1 MAYCLLLIAYC
12 MVKPYPVLPL
22 PLTNSPHVLAAY
34 LIFFASYLVFAIG
47 RFPGT
52 KIDRPA
58 AAVIGAA
65 MMFAFR
71 VLTPEQGLHSVDYAT
86 IVLLFA
92 MMVVVAGL
100 HLAGF
105 FEWVTDIFIAHV
117 KPRFLL
123 PVVIFT
129 SGILSAF
136 LVNDIVCLLMAPL
149 VMQVSRQLGQR
160 ATPYLL
166 ALATASNIGSTA
178 TITGNPQNILIGS
191 VSRIPYRD
199 FLAHLGPVAV
209 IGLFLDWGI
218 LYVMYFR
225 TPELKSTPK
234 EAPVAP
240 TAGSGPLSR
249 PGSTST
255 VETRHAGSPPGSMG
269 ETTWDVFI
277 QRESH
282 LIFPGMVALAV
293 FVGFLAGLPPALV
306 AAVGAAALLMHPR
319 YPSKHVYE
327 EVDWSL
333 LVFFAGLFLIVGG
346 AEQAGIAQQLLS
358 LAESFNLHNRWIFSG
373 VVVLLSNVVSNVPAV
388 MLLKGLLP
396 QFADPHHF
404 WLLLA
409 ATSTLAGNLT
419 ITGSVANIIVI
430 EKARIESPISFLE
443 YLKAGV
449 PVTAVTIVVA
459 AIWLRYV

>member
-1 MAYCLLLIAYC
+1 M
-12 MVKPYPVLPL
+12 
-22 PLTNSPHVLAAY
+22 LAAY
-34 LIFFASYLVFAIG
+34 LIFLASYLVFAIG

-52 KIDRPA
+52 RIDRPA

-71 VLTPEQGLHSVDYAT
+71 VLTPQQGLHSIDYAT

-105 FEWVTDIFIAHV
+105 FEWVTDIFVSHV
-117 KPRFLL
+117 RPGFLL

-129 SGILSAF
+129 SGVLSAF

-149 VMQVSRQLGQR
+149 VMQVCRQLSRR

-191 VSRIPYRD
+191 LSRIPYLD
-199 FLAHLGPVAV
+199 FLLHLGPVAV

-218 LYVMYFR
+218 LYLLYFR
-225 TPELKSTPK
+225 ARTSNLVTTARSTDSSSH
-234 EAPVAP
+234 PVAIADTDSESRSRS
-240 TAGSGPLSR
+240 TAQMSFTR
-249 PGSTST
+249 P
-255 VETRHAGSPPGSMG
+255 ETHLVFPGIVTLG
-269 ETTWDVFI
+269 VFI
-277 QRESH
+277 
-282 LIFPGMVALAV
+282 
-293 FVGFLAGLPPALV
+293 GFLVGLPPALV
-306 AAVGAAALLMHPR
+306 AAVGAAVLLIHPR
-319 YPSKHVYE
+319 YPSKLVYD

-333 LVFFAGLFLIVGG
+333 LVFFVGLFLIVGG
-346 AEQAGIAQQLLS
+346 AEQAGIAQRLLS
-358 LAESFNLHNRWIFSG
+358 MAERFNLHSRWIFGG
-373 VVVLLSNVVSNVPAV
+373 VVVLLSNIVSNVPAV

-396 QFADPHHF
+396 RFVDPHQF

-409 ATSTLAGNLT
+409 AASTLAGNLT

-430 EKARIESPISFLE
+430 EKARMESPINFME
-443 YLKAGV
+443 YLKAGL
-449 PVTAVTIVVA
+449 PVTVATTIV
-459 AIWLRYV
+459 AIVWLRYF

>member
-1 MAYCLLLIAYC
+1 M
-12 MVKPYPVLPL
+12 
-22 PLTNSPHVLAAY
+22 LTLFDPHHSLAAY
-34 LIFFASYLVFAIG
+34 LIFIASYVVFAIG

-52 KIDRPA
+52 HIDRPA

-65 MMFAFR
+65 MMFAFG
-71 VLTPEQGLHSVDYAT
+71 VLGPEQGLHSIDYAT

-105 FEWVTDIFIAHV
+105 FEWVTDLFIAHV
-117 KPRFLL
+117 GPRWLL

-136 LVNDIVCLLMAPL
+136 LVNDIVCLLLAPL
-149 VMQVSRQLGQR
+149 VIEVSRQLSRR

-191 VSRIPYRD
+191 VSRISYVN
-199 FLAHLGPVAV
+199 FVAHLGPVAV
-209 IGLFLDWGI
+209 AGLFLDWAI
-218 LYVMYFR
+218 LYFLYFR
-225 TPELKSTPK
+225 SEP
-234 EAPVAP
+234 AAVAAP
-240 TAGSGPLSR
+240 TEPIFTR
-249 PGSTST
+249 P
-255 VETRHAGSPPGSMG
+255 
-269 ETTWDVFI
+269 
-277 QRESH
+277 ESH
-282 LIFPGMVALAV
+282 LVFPGLVTLAV
-293 FVGFLAGLPPALV
+293 LAGFLAGVSPALV

-319 YPSKHVYE
+319 YPSKFVYE

-346 AEQAGIAQQLLS
+346 ARESGIARQLLS
-358 LAESFNLHNRWIFSG
+358 TAEHLNLHNRWIFTG
-373 VVVLLSNVVSNVPAV
+373 VVVLLSNLVSNVPAV
-388 MLLKGLLP
+388 MLLKDLLP
-396 QFADPHHF
+396 NFTDPLHF

-409 ATSTLAGNLT
+409 MTSTLAGNLT

-430 EKARIESPISFLE
+430 EKARKESPISFWE
-443 YLKAGV
+443 YLKAGI
-449 PVTAVTIVVA
+449 PVTAASIVVGV
-459 AIWLRYV
+459 IWLSYF

>member
-1 MAYCLLLIAYC
+1 MSE
-12 MVKPYPVLPL
+12 LPSSFVDPHHIL
-22 PLTNSPHVLAAY
+22 PAY
-34 LIFFASYLVFAIG
+34 LIFFASYVVFAIG

-52 KIDRPA
+52 RVDRPA

-65 MMFAFR
+65 FMFAFE
-71 VLTPEQGLHSVDYAT
+71 VLSPEQGLHSIDFAT

-117 KPRFLL
+117 KPNHLL
-123 PVVIFT
+123 PVVIFS

-149 VMQVSRQLGQR
+149 VMQVSKQLSRR

-191 VSRIPYRD
+191 VSRISYLD
-199 FLAHLGPVAV
+199 FLGHLGPVAI
-209 IGLFLDWGI
+209 IGLFIDWGI
-218 LYVMYFR
+218 LYWLYFR
-225 TPELKSTPK
+225 SAPEQQVLTNS
-234 EAPVAP
+234 
-240 TAGSGPLSR
+240 AGTFVR
-249 PGSTST
+249 P
-255 VETRHAGSPPGSMG
+255 
-269 ETTWDVFI
+269 
-277 QRESH
+277 QSH
-282 LIFPGMVALAV
+282 LLFPGIVTLGV
-293 FVGFLAGLPPALV
+293 LGGFLVGFPPAMV
-306 AAVGAAALLMHPR
+306 AAVGAAVLLLHPR
-319 YPSKHVYE
+319 YQSKFVYA

-333 LVFFAGLFLIVGG
+333 LVFFVGLFLIVGG
-346 AEQAGIAQQLLS
+346 AEQSGIAQQFLS
-358 LAESFNLHNRWIFSG
+358 LAETLNVHNRWIFGG

-396 QFADPHHF
+396 NFADAHHF

-409 ATSTLAGNLT
+409 MTSTLAGNLT

-430 EKARIESPISFLE
+430 EKARMESPVSFRE
-443 YLKAGV
+443 YLRAGIPITV
-449 PVTAVTIVVA
+449 ATVIVGTA
-459 AIWLRYV
+459 WLTYF

>member
-1 MAYCLLLIAYC
+1 VDPRHI
-12 MVKPYPVLPL
+12 
-22 PLTNSPHVLAAY
+22 LAAY
-34 LIFFASYLVFAIG
+34 LIFLASYVVFAIG

-52 KIDRPA
+52 RIDRPA

-65 MMFAFR
+65 LMFALR
-71 VLTPEQGLHSVDYAT
+71 VLSPEQGLHSIDYAT

-117 KPRFLL
+117 KPHHLL
-123 PVVIFT
+123 PVVIFS
-129 SGILSAF
+129 SGILSAV

-149 VMQVSRQLGQR
+149 VMQVSKQLSYR

-191 VSRIPYRD
+191 VSRISYLD
-199 FLAHLGPVAV
+199 FVAHLGPVAI
-209 IGLFLDWGI
+209 IGLFLDWAI
-218 LYVMYFR
+218 LYLLYFR
-225 TPELKSTPK
+225 
-234 EAPVAP
+234 
-240 TAGSGPLSR
+240 SGPKPQASTNSR
-249 PGSTST
+249 ATF
-255 VETRHAGSPPGSMG
+255 TRPQA
-269 ETTWDVFI
+269 
-277 QRESH
+277 H
-282 LIFPGMVALAV
+282 LVFPGIVTLAV
-293 FVGFLAGLPPALV
+293 LAGFLVGLPPALV
-306 AAVGAAALLMHPR
+306 AAVGAAVLLVHPR
-319 YPSKHVYE
+319 YPSKYVYD

-333 LVFFAGLFLIVGG
+333 LVFFVGLFLIVGG
-346 AEQAGIAQQLLS
+346 AEQSGIAQQFLS
-358 LAESFNLHNRWIFSG
+358 LAERLNLHNRWIFSG

-396 QFADPHHF
+396 NFRDPHHF

-409 ATSTLAGNLT
+409 MTSTLAGNLT

-430 EKARIESPISFLE
+430 EKARTESPVSFRE
-443 YLKAGV
+443 YLRAGI
-449 PVTAVTIVVA
+449 PVTLATVIVGT
-459 AIWLRYV
+459 IWLKYF

>member
-1 MAYCLLLIAYC
+1 MPILFDHH
-12 MVKPYPVLPL
+12 
-22 PLTNSPHVLAAY
+22 SLAAY
-34 LIFFASYLVFAIG
+34 LIFFASYTVFAVG

-52 KIDRPA
+52 HIDRPA

-71 VLTPEQGLHSVDYAT
+71 VLRPEQGLRSIDYAT

-105 FEWVTDIFIAHV
+105 FEWITDIFIAHV
-117 KPRFLL
+117 RVGWLL

-129 SGILSAF
+129 SGVLSAF

-149 VMQVSRQLGQR
+149 VMRISRQFGRR

-191 VSRIPYRD
+191 VSRIPYLD

-218 LYVMYFR
+218 LYLIYFR
-225 TPELKSTPK
+225 SRSD
-234 EAPVAP
+234 VASP
-240 TAGSGPLSR
+240 AAGNEEVFTR
-249 PGSTST
+249 P
-255 VETRHAGSPPGSMG
+255 
-269 ETTWDVFI
+269 
-277 QRESH
+277 ESH
-282 LIFPGMVALAV
+282 LIFPVVVTIAVLA
-293 FVGFLAGLPPALV
+293 GFLAGLPPALV
-306 AAVGAAALLMHPR
+306 AAVGAAIILMHPR

-333 LVFFAGLFLIVGG
+333 LVFFIGLFLIVGG
-346 AEQAGIAQQLLS
+346 AEQSGIARELLS
-358 LAESFNLHNRWIFSG
+358 AAERLNLQNLWIFSG
-373 VVVLLSNVVSNVPAV
+373 AVVLLSNIVSNVPAV
-388 MLLKGLLP
+388 MLLKDLLP
-396 QFADPHHF
+396 HLADAHHF

-409 ATSTLAGNLT
+409 MTSTLAGNLT
-419 ITGSVANIIVI
+419 ITGSVANIIVV
-430 EKARIESPISFLE
+430 EKAREESPVSFGE
-443 YLKAGV
+443 YLKAGI
-449 PVTAVTIVVA
+449 PVTIATVVVGV
-459 AIWLRYV
+459 IWLAHF